1 MATFRGQDGGVFIR
15 IGTDNNTGGLPA
27 KGAGPDPTARLK
39 PDADADMDGP
49 SGTEVDAVAEVMSW
63 SLTLPREKLDV
74 SVMGDA
80 SKRYRL
86 GMKDWSGTIG
96 CRLDGGD
103 RRQRSLINQA
113 LANNPQAFTFVFYVN
128 RDGSGNTS
136 LTNPVDA
143 AKYFRG
149 DGYVELSNV
158 SAELSSIDD
167 VEFNIIPAGD
177 LTIEW
182 A

>member
-1 MATFRGQDGGVFIR
+1 MATFRGQDGAVFI
-15 IGTDNNTGGLPA
+15 A
-27 KGAGPDPTARLK
+27 KGDNSQTAPFGDSVVPDPA
-39 PDADADMDGP
+39 AG
-49 SGTEVDAVAEVMSW
+49 GTGDVHAIGEVMSW
-63 SLTLPREKLDV
+63 SLTFPREKLDI

-103 RRQRSLINQA
+103 MYQKQLIDQA
-113 LANNPQAFTFVFYVN
+113 LANNPDIFTFVFYVN
-128 RDGSGNTS
+128 RTGAGTTAS
-136 LTNPVDA
+136 TNPPEST
-143 AKYFRG
+143 KYFRG
-149 DGYVELSNV
+149 NGYVELSNV
-158 SAELSSIDD
+158 GAELSSIDD

-177 LTIEW
+177 LSIEW